1 MAITLGTNISSL
13 RINNGLNTI
22 TTALSD
28 SMQRLSSGLK
38 INGAKDDAAG
48 LVISQSMQAKI
59 QSSEQAM
66 ANIQTAQAFL
76 TVAEDGMVSITDH
89 LQRINDL
96 LTNMAN
102 DSNDLNSRTASANEI
117 VERLDEINR
126 LTSSTDFNGK
136 KMLDGSADSIIIQL
150 GGDSTQDSI
159 LEIANALTNCYTS
172 AGGLNVK
179 LPDNLNPSA
188 FKTAGG
194 ETVYKQNDG
203 KYLKDDGTEV
213 TVADPTTLTA
223 LFDPTNANCRAYMAD
238 IQDSIS
244 TLTSKRGLLGAYE
257 NRLESSYD
265 SLSIRVESL
274 KEGQSVYT
282 DTDVAKESTNYVR
295 QQILEQLNVSLLTQ
309 SNSMQQMA
317 LNLIGG

>member
-13 RINNGLNTI
+13 KITNGINNI
-22 TTALSD
+22 TTALAD
-28 SMQRLSSGLK
+28 SMERLSSGLK
-38 INGAKDDAAG
+38 INSAKDDAAG
-48 LVISQSMQAKI
+48 LVISENMQARI

-66 ANIQTAQAFL
+66 QNIQTSEAFL

-102 DSNDLNSRTASANEI
+102 DTNDIDSRTASANEI
-117 VERLDEINR
+117 VERLEEIDR
-126 LTSSTDFNGK
+126 LASSTNFNGM
-136 KMLDGSADSIIIQL
+136 KMLDGSTDSIIVQL
-150 GGDSTQDSI
+150 GPDSTEDSI
-159 LEIANALTNCYTS
+159 LEIAGALSNCYTS
-172 AGGLNVK
+172 AQGLNII
-179 LPDNLNPSA
+179 LPDELNPNA
-188 FKTAGG
+188 FDNAGQ
-194 ETVYKQNDG
+194 TVYLQ
-203 KYLKDDGTEV
+203 DDGTYVDNTGATV
-213 TVADPTTLTA
+213 TIGDP
-223 LFDPTNANCRAYMAD
+223 
-238 IQDSIS
+238 S
-244 TLTSKRGLLGAYE
+244 TLTQRGLLGAYG

-309 SNSMQQMA
+309 SNSTQQLA
-317 LNLIGG
+317 LSLLGG